1 MVPIAMIAVFVL
13 FVSVAWL
20 ITTYNRFVR
29 YKNRI
34 EEAWSGIDVAL
45 KRRLQL

>member
-20 ITTYNRFVR
+20 ITTYNRFVP
-29 YKNRI
+29 
-34 EEAWSGIDVAL
+34 V
-45 KRRLQL
+45 